1 MCYLKFDSDL
11 FSTSYDYDNMR
22 MVFTNKYNGYSY
34 DIKGLSFDEYC
45 DYKKFC
51 ENLNGDIEPLELAH
65 LYNVKLEKLPRDVL
79 VPNPQLGIIDYIS
92 RSLSLAIDP
101 LIAYD
106 GFILINIFVLI
117 VVSLFGLSFCAYS
130 VTYYYCTSYSN
141 YDIIIRYVVLL
152 FCLLGV
158 AVLREFWKAR
168 FGIDEGYDL
177 TSVKRTWAN
186 VIPAIVLANI
196 GGCLFVIDFFVM
208 KVFQYRGLISRL
220 INDIA
225 IGSLLA
231 LVFYSCLIPVVF
243 HRNLEKSIMRVFGNE
258 DEDNYDGFIKLI
270 SKSTLFSLPILII
283 VILLRNFGVDL
294 FLYKYFWEYRLVY
307 ILILIALLFRVWPM
321 EKKKRGTSYFI
332 TAYAVSII
340 FHVVTFIGGFMKKDG
355 LITIPLK
362 ICYIF
367 IAQQLILLL
376 IIVIGIVV
384 FSCNG
389 FNTGRYKNVYKI

>member
-1 MCYLKFDSDL
+1 MCYLKFDRDL
-11 FSTSYDYDNMR
+11 FSISYEFDNKR
-22 MVFTNKYNGYSY
+22 MIFTNKYNGYSY
-34 DIKGLSFDEYC
+34 EIYDISYDEYC

-51 ENLNGDIEPLELAH
+51 ENINGDIEPLELAR
-65 LYNVKLEKLPRDVL
+65 LYSVKLEKLPREVL

-92 RSLSLAIDP
+92 RALSIAIDP
-101 LIAYD
+101 LIADD

-117 VVSLFGLSFCAYS
+117 AVSLFGLSFCAYS

-158 AVLREFWKAR
+158 AVLREFWKAQ
-168 FGIDEGYDL
+168 FGIDEGDDL

-196 GGCLFVIDFFVM
+196 GGCLFVIDYVVM
-208 KVFQYRGLISRL
+208 KVFEHRGLIARL
-220 INDIA
+220 LNDVG

-231 LVFYSCLIPVVF
+231 LVFYSCLLPVVF

-258 DEDNYDGFIKLI
+258 DEDNSDGFIKLV
-270 SKSTLFSLPILII
+270 SKSTVLSLPIFII
-283 VILLRNFGVDL
+283 TILLKNFGIDL

-307 ILILIALLFRVWPM
+307 ILLLIAIVFRVWPM

-332 TAYAVSII
+332 TAYAVSGI
-340 FHVVTFIGGFMKKDG
+340 FHVVTFIGGFMKKEG

-362 ICYIF
+362 MCYIF

-376 IIVIGIVV
+376 IIVIGILV
-384 FSCNG
+384 FGCNG
-389 FNTGRYKNVYKI
+389 LNIGRYKKIDHV